1 MDDTRNSTSKMD
13 ETTVLE
19 NTAVLSRSQ
28 QSLPPTKTS
37 SMIRTSYTAIRPSAL
52 NGEGRDGTAS
62 EVKIG
67 GLLNQISE
75 KEDIQSF
82 IG

>member
-28 QSLPPTKTS
+28 QSLPPSKA
-37 SMIRTSYTAIRPSAL
+37 SMIRTSYTTMRPSAM